1 MNEFI
6 KILLSLSASG
16 TLLLLL
22 ILGLKPLYKNRF
34 SKRWQYYI
42 WIVVALRFLL
52 PFTPDTTII
61 GSLFEKFDTAT
72 ITNEIPTNPNVPVP
86 ADTGNSKAEPIQ
98 TNREVTTAAMR
109 EPFNKYVCLF
119 FIWSALAL
127 VLFVRKVTVYQ
138 GFIQYIKAG
147 NKEVSDVKTLNLL
160 SDCEEKLNI
169 KTRVELSCNSL
180 IASPMLIGFFRP
192 RIILP
197 IGELEDKELS
207 YIFVHELIHYKQRD
221 MFYKW
226 LIQIVVCVHW
236 FNPFVYLLE
245 REVNKSCELSCDEKV
260 ISVLDDTARREYGD
274 TLISFLKSN
283 NLYKSSLASVTLTE
297 GAEQLKERLGAIMKF
312 RKKSKVIIAITTIF
326 TVAVCVCFFVTGAY
340 AAPSVANEK
349 KLFMEAATDIYGND
363 EEKKQFTEI
372 ITASGE
378 MIGIIDNN
386 KEIERFVKQLD
397 IESWNDMEQLPEDID
412 LVYSYISYEVIDE
425 PIFLQ
430 DGKQLV
436 NMSTLEF
443 YISSKGEYII
453 RDYNQEIETIAR
465 ISEKA
470 GQFLNAPE
478 DLELNKNITAKDILN
493 GWGLDFYV
501 PNSDIEKTDDIENVR
516 YYQGETSFTEK
527 ELRKTSNEQKIQFY
541 GADKNT
547 LLNEIDDI
555 SEIAQYLNGLALD
568 RWEYVDDAP
577 NPEEVECQIVRF
589 MLSRHSN
596 EKELK
601 EMDTQILYKSG
612 GNYYIEEIIS
622 GEYSDRGE
630 FITYY
635 QVSEEIAKYIL
646 SYIETYD
653 RNRTQE
659 QSEQRME
666 EQDVSDDENSI
677 FEMELDKYY
686 DDTDPFVNERLFCV
700 SEDISTLKSEISFQ
714 MDGKNGIVE
723 IKDNETDELIWT
735 NTWNENIENDTFTIS
750 LNNILKENEYVIRFV
765 GTEINYAKIK
775 VVFESDLVQ
784 ERERPRKSN

>member
-6 KILLSLSASG
+6 KILLSLSVSG
-16 TLLLLL
+16 ALLLLL
-22 ILGLKPLYKNRF
+22 ILGLKPLYKNKF

-61 GSLFEKFDTAT
+61 GSLFEKFDTTA

-98 TNREVTTAAMR
+98 TNREITTAAMR

-147 NKEVSDVKTLNLL
+147 NKEVSDIKILNLL

-169 KTRVELSCNSL
+169 KTRVELSCNPL

-245 REVNKSCELSCDEKV
+245 KEVNKSCELSCDEKV
-260 ISVLDDTARREYGD
+260 ISILNEKAKREYGD

-312 RKKSKVIIAITTIF
+312 RKKSKAIIAITAIF
-326 TVAVCVCFFVTGAY
+326 TAAVCVCFFVTGAY
-340 AAPSVANEK
+340 AAPSAANDMKTWKDSEILNEILTEDGVYYIFCDGAGEDDKPLSSVSAGSIKFVLVRKDSYTSIGPFDNMETLMEDVAEQCEYMNTLTQEEK
-349 KLFMEAATDIYGND
+349 KLVMEAVADICGNV
-363 EEKKQFTEI
+363 E
-372 ITASGE
+372 S
-378 MIGIIDNN
+378 DN
-386 KEIERFVKQLD
+386 K
-397 IESWNDMEQLPEDID
+397 
-412 LVYSYISYEVIDE
+412 
-425 PIFLQ
+425 
-430 DGKQLV
+430 
-436 NMSTLEF
+436 
-443 YISSKGEYII
+443 
-453 RDYNQEIETIAR
+453 
-465 ISEKA
+465 
-470 GQFLNAPE
+470 
-478 DLELNKNITAKDILN
+478 
-493 GWGLDFYV
+493 
-501 PNSDIEKTDDIENVR
+501 
-516 YYQGETSFTEK
+516 
-527 ELRKTSNEQKIQFY
+527 
-541 GADKNT
+541 
-547 LLNEIDDI
+547 
-555 SEIAQYLNGLALD
+555 
-568 RWEYVDDAP
+568 
-577 NPEEVECQIVRF
+577 
-589 MLSRHSN
+589 
-596 EKELK
+596 
-601 EMDTQILYKSG
+601 
-612 GNYYIEEIIS
+612 
-622 GEYSDRGE
+622 
-630 FITYY
+630 
-635 QVSEEIAKYIL
+635 
-646 SYIETYD
+646 
-653 RNRTQE
+653 
-659 QSEQRME
+659 
-666 EQDVSDDENSI
+666 NSI
-677 FEMELDKYY
+677 FEMELDRYY

-700 SEDISTLKSEISFQ
+700 SEDISTLKAKISFQ
-714 MDGKNGIVE
+714 MDGKSGLVE
-723 IKDNETDELIWT
+723 IRDNETDELIWA

-765 GTEINYAKIK
+765 GTEINYAKIE
-775 VVFESDLVQ
+775 VIFESGLVR

>member
-1 MNEFI
+1 MSEFI
-6 KILLSLSASG
+6 KILLSLSVSG
-16 TLLLLL
+16 ALLLLL
-22 ILGLKPLYKNRF
+22 ILGLKPLYKNKF

-61 GSLFEKFDTAT
+61 GSLFEKFDTTA

-86 ADTGNSKAEPIQ
+86 ADTGNNKAEPIQ
-98 TNREVTTAAMR
+98 PNREITTAAMR
-109 EPFNKYVCLF
+109 EPVDKYVCLF

-147 NKEVSDVKTLNLL
+147 NKEVSDIKILNLL
-160 SDCEEKLNI
+160 SDCEEKLKI
-169 KTRVELSCNSL
+169 KTRVELSCNPL

-197 IGELEDKELS
+197 VGEWEDKELS

-245 REVNKSCELSCDEKV
+245 KEVNKSCELSCDEKV

-274 TLISFLKSN
+274 ILISFLKSN

-312 RKKSKVIIAITTIF
+312 RKKSKVIIAITVIF
-326 TVAVCVCFFVTGAY
+326 TVAVCICFFATGAY
-340 AAPSVANEK
+340 AAPSIANEK
-349 KLFMEAATDIYGND
+349 KSFMEAVTDIFGND

-372 ITASGE
+372 ISASGE

-430 DGKQLV
+430 DGIPLV

-453 RDYNQEIETIAR
+453 RDYNQEIEAIAR

-478 DLELNKNITAKDILN
+478 DLELNKNITAKDILD

-501 PNSDIEKTDDIENVR
+501 PNSDIESDIEKTDDIENAR
-516 YYQGETSFTEK
+516 YYIGETSFTEE
-527 ELRKTSNEQKIQFY
+527 ELRKTSKEQKIQFY

-555 SEIAQYLNGLALD
+555 SEIAQYLNGLALEQ
-568 RWEYVDDAP
+568 WEYADDAP

-601 EMDTQILYKSG
+601 EMNTQILYKSD
-612 GNYYIEEIIS
+612 GNYYIEEIIP

-635 QVSEEIAKYIL
+635 QVSEEIVKYIL
-646 SYIETYD
+646 SYLE
-653 RNRTQE
+653 
-659 QSEQRME
+659 
-666 EQDVSDDENSI
+666 
-677 FEMELDKYY
+677 
-686 DDTDPFVNERLFCV
+686 
-700 SEDISTLKSEISFQ
+700 
-714 MDGKNGIVE
+714 
-723 IKDNETDELIWT
+723 
-735 NTWNENIENDTFTIS
+735 
-750 LNNILKENEYVIRFV
+750 
-765 GTEINYAKIK
+765 
-775 VVFESDLVQ
+775 
-784 ERERPRKSN
+784 